1 MKCPSCSAVD
11 GIVLTH
17 YKKEGGRDIICCL
30 CNYEGSE
37 VDFDSDELSRAPETP
52 SDSGTV
58 SPP

>member
-1 MKCPSCSAVD
+1 MKCPSCFVVNGS
-11 GIVLTH
+11 VLTH

-37 VDFDSDELSRAPETP
+37 VDFNSDRLYKAPETP

-58 SPP
+58 SLP